1 MTGLMESGL
10 ASGGIAL
17 LLITVAI
24 ALVFEFVNGF
34 HDTANAVAT
43 VIYTNSLRPGY
54 AVVLSGI
61 LNFCGVFVGGLAV
74 ALGIMKLLPADLLM
88 SGGTGGALAMVLAL
102 LFSAILWN
110 LGTWYLGLPA
120 SSSHTLIGSI
130 LGVGV
135 SYSALNGHF
144 GEGVNWTKAQDIGVA
159 LLVSPLI
166 GAGLA
171 GGLLL
176 LSKLVISDPRAFA
189 PAPRDTPPPVWIRAL
204 LIFTCGGVSFS
215 HGSNDGQK
223 GVGLVMLILIGMAP
237 AGFALDLDAAPST
250 IGATIAASQEVEAV
264 IRAHAPTEPVLAE
277 LDALQ
282 TVLEGRQRVADV
294 PPASRFTVRHAILKA
309 DKVLSD
315 LDKKKTLTEAET
327 KALAQAKGAFRLLI
341 DYAPTWVL
349 VAIATSLGLGT
360 MVGWKRIVVTIGEKI
375 GKSHLSY
382 AQGASAELV
391 AMSTIG
397 MSAWLGLPVSTTHV
411 LSSGIAG
418 TMLAQGSGLQ
428 GGTVRNIALAWVLT
442 LPVTMMLSGGLFAAF
457 WSLT

>member
-1 MTGLMESGL
+1 MSGL
-10 ASGGIAL
+10 FEPGLSNGSLVL
-17 LLITVAI
+17 LFLTLAI
-24 ALVFEFVNGF
+24 ALAFEFVNGF

-43 VIYTNSLRPGY
+43 VIYTNSLKPAY

-61 LNFCGVFVGGLAV
+61 LNFCGVFVGGIAV
-74 ALGIMKLLPADLLM
+74 ALGIMKLLPPDLLM

-135 SYSALNGHF
+135 SYSALHGEF
-144 GEGVNWTKAQDIGVA
+144 GEGVNWSKAQDIGFA
-159 LLVSPLI
+159 LLLSPLI
-166 GAGLA
+166 GAGVA

-176 LSKLVISDPRAFA
+176 LSKWVLTNPILHR
-189 PAPRDTPPPVWIRAL
+189 PAPRDVPPPWWVRGL
-204 LIFTCGGVSFS
+204 LILTCSGVSFS

-223 GVGLVMLILIGMAP
+223 GVGLVMLILIGVVP
-237 AGFALDLDAAPST
+237 TGFALDLDASA
-250 IGATIAASQEVEAV
+250 ATLAATVKASEQIESV
-264 IRAHAPTEPVLAE
+264 IRAHDPAEPVLAE

-282 TVLEGRQRVADV
+282 VSLAGKTTVADV
-294 PPASRFTVRHAILKA
+294 GRDSRFAVRHAILKA
-309 DKVLSD
+309 DKVVGD
-315 LDKKKTLTEAET
+315 LVKHDKLDADQ
-327 KALAQAKGAFRLLI
+327 KAVVSASKGQMRGLI

-349 VAIATSLGLGT
+349 AAIATSLGLGT
-360 MVGWKRIVVTIGEKI
+360 MIGWRRIVITIGEKI
-375 GKSHLSY
+375 GKSHLTY

-397 MSAWLGLPVSTTHV
+397 LSAWLGLPVSTTHV

-428 GGTVRNIALAWVLT
+428 GSTVRNIVIAWVLT
-442 LPVTMMLSGGLFAAF
+442 LPATMFLSGGLFAVFSVFA
-457 WSLT
+457 

>member
-1 MTGLMESGL
+1 MTGLMEPGLSSGSL
-10 ASGGIAL
+10 AL
-17 LLITVAI
+17 LLATVAI
-24 ALVFEFVNGF
+24 ALIFEFVNGF

-88 SGGTGGALAMVLAL
+88 SGGTGGALAMVLSL

-135 SYSALNGHF
+135 SHSALNGHF
-144 GEGVNWTKAQDIGVA
+144 GEGVNWSKAQDIGVA

-176 LSKLVISDPRAFA
+176 LSKRIIRDPRAHA
-189 PAPRDTPPPVWIRAL
+189 PAARDVPPPTWIRAL

-223 GVGLVMLILIGMAP
+223 GVGLVMLILIGVAP
-237 AGFALDLDAAPST
+237 AGFALDLDAAPT
-250 IGATIAASQEVEAV
+250 RIATTIAASQQVEEV
-264 IRAHAPTEPVLAE
+264 IRAHAPTDPVLGE
-277 LDALQ
+277 LDEMQ
-282 TVLEGRQRVADV
+282 VLLGASRQVSDIPA
-294 PPASRFTVRHAILKA
+294 ASRFTVRHAVLKA
-309 DKVLSD
+309 DKVMASLQE
-315 LDKKKTLTEAET
+315 KKSLTEPEA
-327 KALAQAKGAFRLLI
+327 KVFASAKPDFRALV

-360 MVGWKRIVVTIGEKI
+360 MIGWKRIVVTIGEKI

-397 MSAWLGLPVSTTHV
+397 LSAWLGLPVSTTHV

-428 GGTVRNIALAWVLT
+428 GPTVRNIALAWVLT
-442 LPVTMMLSGGLFAAF
+442 LPATMFLSGGLFALFSAF
-457 WSLT
+457 V